1 MVEPLLSLVVKI
13 LGGKL
18 GLKLLLIVGAFAVS
32 IIKFTSHFM
41 NPAERKLVDST
52 TNRTEDIT
60 LSDVA
65 SVRDAVDALYE
76 DQTSGTKG
84 SVGPL
89 DQNQVVGE
97 APRGGL
103 NKST

>member
-1 MVEPLLSLVVKI
+1 MVEPLLSLVIKF

-18 GLKLLLIVGAFAVS
+18 GIKLLLIVGAFAVS
-32 IIKFTSHFM
+32 IIKFISDFI
-41 NPAERKLVDST
+41 NPAEKKLVDST

-60 LSDVA
+60 INDAV

-97 APRGGL
+97 APRG
-103 NKST
+103 ST